1 MRNPRINRHN
11 AAVASQEARSGAL
24 PPAFD
29 NRGALI
35 VIVPILPPTVN
46 HMYRSNGRGGKV
58 LTDQAQAFRKLVA
71 CEARTTARLT
81 GWHLPAGALR
91 LELLLTF
98 GDSRRCDVDNRAKA
112 ALDALALALGFDDA
126 RVDEILIRRVG
137 IDPKRPLC
145 EMALSGIPPC

>member
-1 MRNPRINRHN
+1 MTRRSGTPMLERPQTSP
-11 AAVASQEARSGAL
+11 VTRSGAIA
-24 PPAFD
+24 PTPD
-29 NRGALI
+29 NRGVLT

-81 GWHLPAGALR
+81 GWRLPAGALR
-91 LELLLTF
+91 LDLLLTF
-98 GDSRRCDVDNRAKA
+98 GDSRRCDVDNRIKA
-112 ALDALALALGFDDA
+112 AIDALALALGFDDA
-126 RVDEILIRRVG
+126 RIDEILIRRVG

-145 EMALSGIPPC
+145 EMVLSGVMP